1 MGHGIINSKSSKQK
15 INTKSSTEAELVG
28 ASDFISHTMWT
39 DWFLKGQGYVVKS
52 NIFYQDNQSAILL
65 EKNGRNSCGEKSRHI
80 NIRYF
85 FIKDVLKRERI
96 TVTHCPTEQMIA
108 DYFTK
113 PLQGNLFTTLRDTIM
128 GIIPYPTKERVENKM
143 CSGNEREEIKHS
155 TIGKGGS
162 QVARGDTM
170 NNTMLKD

>member
-1 MGHGIINSKSSKQK
+1 M
-15 INTKSSTEAELVG
+15 
-28 ASDFISHTMWT
+28 
-39 DWFLKGQGYVVKS
+39 VKS

-85 FIKDVLKRERI
+85 FIKDVLNRERI

-143 CSGNEREEIKHS
+143 CLGNERKKIKHS

-162 QVARGDTM
+162 QVRQRRYCKQRYAESLVKSYTEYQHE
-170 NNTMLKD
+170 